1 MSRIWLF
8 DKFDST
14 AVLLSSYETE
24 YIHVPSFKS
33 VLYCKNGRDF
43 LTSFFVCSSGGG
55 LLARIELIAEQN

>member
-24 YIHVPSFKS
+24 YTHVPSFNPCFIAKMEGIFGRLS
-33 VLYCKNGRDF
+33 LY
-43 LTSFFVCSSGGG
+43 VSGGG